1 LGGIKLPIF
10 VVYKNKNNIIMKL
23 LNLTFKL
30 IAFTLTAF
38 VASGILWA
46 IFALV
51 SGEFTNATFGILG

>member
-1 LGGIKLPIF
+1 
-10 VVYKNKNNIIMKL
+10 MKL
-23 LNLTFKL
+23 LNYTLKT

-38 VASGILWA
+38 AASGILWA

>member
-1 LGGIKLPIF
+1 MRLFNYTLKI
-10 VVYKNKNNIIMKL
+10 
-23 LNLTFKL
+23 

-38 VASGILWA
+38 AASGILWA